1 MTSLLALGAERR
13 ADRSCPWCK
22 YSRGALGAERLSTPG
37 VRWQSGEVR
46 PGDAALSTAL
56 SLGIDVAVN
65 VITEFAGSP

>member
-1 MTSLLALGAERR
+1 
-13 ADRSCPWCK
+13 
-22 YSRGALGAERLSTPG
+22 